1 MSEMFGRALSLY
13 RAPDVDK
20 VTSDTNSLRATRR
33 IVGGKSDFTKVY
45 SGIRARK
52 EDFRRFYAMLL
63 GKDDVSDDRIASG
76 AYDIEEEE

>member
-1 MSEMFGRALSLY
+1 MSEMFNRALNLY

-20 VTSDTNSLRATRR
+20 VTSDTHSVQATRR

-52 EDFRRFYAMLL
+52 EDFRRFYSMLL
-63 GKDDVSDDRIASG
+63 GKDDVCDERIASG
-76 AYDIEEEE
+76 ELDIEEEE